1 MRILKLLVAL
11 MMGLTPFAAQPAT
24 AAPTSTTL
32 KVALKGVDLERSTVL
47 DLQREMDRGRLS
59 STALTA
65 FYLGRIKALNP
76 HLHAVIETNPRALA
90 EAVASD
96 SHRRR

>member
-11 MMGLTPFAAQPAT
+11 MMGLTPIAAQPAT
-24 AAPTSTTL
+24 AAASAAPASTAL
-32 KVALKGVDLERSTVL
+32 KVALQGVDLERATVL
-47 DLQREMDRGRLS
+47 DLQRQMDRGRLS
-59 STALTA
+59 SAALTA

-76 HLHAVIETNPRALA
+76 RLHAVIETNPRALA

-96 SHRRR
+96 V